1 MMMTWTYLVK
11 AVYAA
16 LVTFLGGLQAALLA
30 VPETGI
36 ADIATAAWVGIV
48 LLSLLAFG
56 GILGLQSAPASVA
69 TSVKPD

>member
-1 MMMTWTYLVK
+1 MNWTWQYLVK
-11 AVYAA
+11 ALYAG
-16 LVTFLGGLQAALLA
+16 LITFLGGLQAALLA

-36 ADIATAAWVGIV
+36 GDIATAAWVGII

-69 TSVKPD
+69 TGVK